1 MKTRSIPGNP
11 VLIAFV
17 ALIVLA
23 LSLAGC
29 AAGSTPTA
37 TTTTTSSS
45 PPTTTTSSQPPTTTS
60 TAAQS
65 VSVDLAAKN
74 IKFDKSTITVPAGA
88 QVSIVF
94 DNQDAGIPHNFALYT
109 DSSAAT
115 SIYVGQIVT
124 GPKKITYTFTAPGTP
139 GNYYFRCD
147 VHPTQ
152 MTGTF
157 VVQ

>member
-37 TTTTTSSS
+37 TTTSSS
-45 PPTTTTSSQPPTTTS
+45 PPVTTTSSQLPTTTS
-60 TAAQS
+60 TAPQS

-74 IKFDKSTITVPAGA
+74 IKFDKSTITVSAGA

-109 DSSAAT
+109 DSSARA
-115 SIYVGQIVT
+115 YVNENARNLKN
-124 GPKKITYTFTAPGTP
+124 KKKF
-139 GNYYFRCD
+139 
-147 VHPTQ
+147 
-152 MTGTF
+152 
-157 VVQ
+157 